1 MNSVRLAIGFYVF
14 AGAAIVVLLWRNS
27 ANPDALKNAG
37 ILFAGA
43 IPALIAILP
52 YLTQRVD
59 TRRFEFALFYDNTQ
73 KRVVPIGTYDPYIRA
88 YHSVFANL
96 KNEDFLADAAKTQ
109 TDYWAGLGLDLIERA
124 ILIEIAAKFTVHWN
138 LQEFSS
144 QLTPMGQTNRFNLG
158 LDQPQQQIEM
168 KDVRKVFAQNELISK
183 PEHDLIFPSF
193 SLPPCGTIHAKKS
206 DSNVPT
212 RTIIIDTCEVRVT
225 ITITPS
231 ASGGLPG
238 GVWGIVS
245 PSENLGLLEYS
256 VGTQAKF
263 AWAKQ
268 TSETKLY
275 ETWVANLNS
284 ALEKFD
290 WSHVDNE
297 AEKLLMRQM
306 LDRQRV
312 ENERSTKNH

>member
-1 MNSVRLAIGFYVF
+1 MNFVRLAIGFYVF
-14 AGAAIVVLLWRNS
+14 VGAATAVLLWRNS

-37 ILFAGA
+37 ILFAGV

-59 TRRFEFALFYDNTQ
+59 TRRFEYALFYDNNL

-109 TDYWAGLGLDLIERA
+109 TDYWAGRGLDLIERA
-124 ILIEIAAKFTVHWN
+124 ILIEIAAKFQLHWN
-138 LQEFSS
+138 VQEFSS
-144 QLTPMGQTNRFNLG
+144 KLTPTGETTRFNLG
-158 LDQPQQQIEM
+158 LDQPQQKIEM
-168 KDVRKVFAQNELISK
+168 KDVRKVFAYNELISK

-206 DSNVPT
+206 DSNVPM
-212 RTIIIDTCEVRVT
+212 RTIIIDSCDMRVT

-238 GVWGIVS
+238 GVWGIVG
-245 PSENLGLLEYS
+245 PSAHLGLLEYS
-256 VGTQAKF
+256 VETQAKF
-263 AWAKQ
+263 ERAKQ

-275 ETWVANLNS
+275 ERWVANLNS
-284 ALEKFD
+284 ALDKFD
-290 WSHVDNE
+290 WSNVDNE

-306 LDRQRV
+306 LERQRV
-312 ENERSTKNH
+312 VNERGAKDH